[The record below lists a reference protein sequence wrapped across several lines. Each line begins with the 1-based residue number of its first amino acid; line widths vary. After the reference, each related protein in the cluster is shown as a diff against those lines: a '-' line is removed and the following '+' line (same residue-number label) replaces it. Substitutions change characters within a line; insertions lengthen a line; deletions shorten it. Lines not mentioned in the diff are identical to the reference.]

1 MEIDFEG
8 QYDQA
13 LYMRA
18 IKTVITPSTRST
30 ILRIVA
36 FVAVLAGIAYLYFHG
51 MQDGSLSEI
60 DGNRIKMAAFFGLC
74 LTAYLALPYLTIN
87 SNVKR
92 LWKRPS
98 VHKLKTGKVSPEGIT
113 YGDRLKTWESYVR
126 KYIFDDMVLLIT
138 ADEGMS
144 LLQRSFFRDEMDW
157 KRFLQMVDQYA
168 VKAKNYSVK

>member
-18 IKTVITPSTRST
+18 VKTVITPSTRST

-36 FVAVLAGIAYLYFHG
+36 FVAVLAGIIYLYFMG
-51 MQDGSLSEI
+51 MQDGALNEI
-60 DGNRIKMAAFFGLC
+60 DSNRIKMAAFFGLC
-74 LTAYLALPYLTIN
+74 LTAYLALPYLTAN
-87 SNVKR
+87 STANR

-98 VHKLKTGKVSPEGIT
+98 VHKLKTGQISTQGIT
-113 YGDRLKTWESYVR
+113 YGDHLKTWNSFVR
-126 KYIFDDMVLLIT
+126 KYIFPDMVLLIT

-157 KRFLQMVDQYA
+157 KRFLQMVEQYA